1 MKKIT
6 LLCALVV
13 AAMASAQVAQV
24 APEQLKLQ
32 KMEPQSIQ
40 MNKEVTLDAWTGNI
54 KKVASASYDVADYYV
69 VDGMLYGG
77 LTAEWG
83 SYPYGFIMLPAYQ
96 NVVFENL
103 YGPTTWTL
111 GGQVEQENSVTWELG
126 LMVDGMWNAMPTTTD
141 HVWQVDDSTQLN
153 VKGYLYGS
161 TEQAQYLI
169 TGANHLVASDGIIPL
184 TQCEMSC
191 DPMYN
196 ESGSDFY
203 IVSAQ
208 SLGCPYAYGTDLV
221 YNGKSL
227 DTIISAVRN
236 VSPLKINQIN
246 MPIYNGDGATIEQI
260 IPADAQVKVEILAA
274 DLSDGV
280 VIYSDSVYASTIINV
295 ADCQAFGNGPASLV
309 AKFWEEDPFGGLMD
323 VSVLCPGDFCVQIT
337 GYNEG
342 NCNFGFMTDYYAP
355 TGSTFFVVNGTVTEF
370 WKGGSNLAISYDAYW
385 PGAMFIGETEVL
397 VAPVEG
403 GIAMDATYPKFAIY
417 SNVYDVEGAW
427 MISEDETAEW
437 LELAVDASTL
447 ETEGYAVAQ
456 ITADALP
463 AGMTGRKGAVV
474 IDVDGYKLSIPV
486 LQGETT
492 GVENVVTPSIK
503 DNKRYNLLGVEVD
516 ENYNGVVIMNGQ
528 KFIQ

>member
-13 AAMASAQVAQV
+13 AAMASAQVAQL

-77 LTAEWG
+77 IDAEWG
-83 SYPYGFIMLPAYQ
+83 GYNLGMIMVPAYQ

-103 YGPTTWTL
+103 YGPTTWLVDGTT
-111 GGQVEQENSVTWELG
+111 EAENSVSMEYG
-126 LMVDGMWNAMPTTTD
+126 LMPATMSSLPQTNDHMWQYDDTT
-141 HVWQVDDSTQLN
+141 VLS

-161 TEQAQYLI
+161 TASNQYLI
-169 TGANHLVASDGIIPL
+169 AGANHLVADEIIPM
-184 TQCEMSC
+184 TQCEKYC
-191 DPMYN
+191 DPLYN

-203 IVSAQ
+203 IVSAG

-280 VIYSDSVYASTIINV
+280 VIYSDSIYASTIINV

-309 AKFWEEDPFGGLMD
+309 AKFWEEDPFGGLME

-385 PGAMFIGETEVL
+385 PGALFVGETEVL

-403 GIAMDATYPKFAIY
+403 GIAMDATYPAFAIY

-427 MISEDETAEW
+427 IISEDETSEW
-437 LELAVDASTL
+437 LQFAVDASTL
-447 ETEGYAVAQ
+447 ETEGYAIGQ

-474 IDVDGYKLSIPV
+474 IDVDGFKLSIPV

-492 GVENVVTPSIK
+492 GVENVVIPTIN

-516 ENYNGVVIMNGQ
+516 ENYNGVVIMNG
-528 KFIQ
+528 KKYIQ

>member
-77 LTAEWG
+77 IDAEWG
-83 SYPYGFIMLPAYQ
+83 GYNLGMIMVPAYQ

-103 YGPTTWTL
+103 YGPTTWLVDGTT
-111 GGQVEQENSVTWELG
+111 EAENSVSMEYG
-126 LMVDGMWNAMPTTTD
+126 LMPAAMSSLPQTNDHMWQYDDTT
-141 HVWQVDDSTQLN
+141 VLS

-161 TEQAQYLI
+161 TASNQYLI
-169 TGANHLVASDGIIPL
+169 AGANHLVADEIIPM
-184 TQCEMSC
+184 TQCEKYC
-191 DPMYN
+191 DPLYN

-203 IVSAQ
+203 IVSAG

-227 DTIISAVRN
+227 DTIISTVRN

-246 MPIYNGDGATIEQI
+246 MPIYNSETPTIEQI
-260 IPADAQVKVEILAA
+260 IPAEAQLKVEIIAA
-274 DLSDGV
+274 DLEQGI
-280 VIYSDSVYASTIINV
+280 IYSDSIYASTIINP

-309 AKFWEEDPFGGLMD
+309 AKFWEEDPFGGVME

-355 TGSTFFVVNGTVTEF
+355 VGSTLFKVNGKYTEF
-370 WKGGSNLAISYDAYW
+370 WTGGSNLAISYDAYW

-403 GIAMDATYPKFAIY
+403 GVAMDGSYSAFAIY

-427 MISEDETAEW
+427 IISEDETSEW
-437 LELAVDASTL
+437 LQFAVDASTL
-447 ETEGYAVAQ
+447 ESDGYAVAQ
-456 ITADALP
+456 ITAEALP

-474 IDVDGYKLSIPV
+474 IDVDGFKLSIPV

-492 GVENVVTPSIK
+492 GVENVVTPSVN

>member
-13 AAMASAQVAQV
+13 AAMASAQVAQL

-40 MNKEVTLDAWTGNI
+40 MNKEVTLDAWTGDF
-54 KKVASASYDVADYYV
+54 KKAASASYDVADYYV

-77 LTAEWG
+77 IDAEWG
-83 SYPYGFIMLPAYQ
+83 GYNLGMIMVPAYQ

-103 YGPTTWTL
+103 YGPTTWLVDGTT
-111 GGQVEQENSVTWELG
+111 EAENSVSMEYG
-126 LMVDGMWNAMPTTTD
+126 LMPATMSSLPQTNDHMWQYDDTT
-141 HVWQVDDSTQLN
+141 VLS

-161 TEQAQYLI
+161 TASNQYLI
-169 TGANHLVASDGIIPL
+169 AGANHLVADEIIPM
-184 TQCEMSC
+184 TQCEKYC
-191 DPMYN
+191 DPLYN

-203 IVSAQ
+203 IVNAQ

-221 YNGKSL
+221 YKGKSL
-227 DTIISAVRN
+227 DTIISTVRN

-246 MPIYNGDGATIEQI
+246 MPIYNGDGATLEQI
-260 IPADAQVKVEILAA
+260 IPADAQVKVEIFAA
-274 DLSDGV
+274 DLEQGI
-280 VIYSDSVYASTIINV
+280 IYSDSIYASTIINP
-295 ADCQAFGNGPASLV
+295 ADCQAFDGGPASLV
-309 AKFWEEDPFGGLMD
+309 AKFWEEDPFGGIMD
-323 VSVLCPGDFCVQIT
+323 VSIVCPGDFCVQIT

-342 NCNFGFMTDYYAP
+342 NCNFGFMTDFYAP
-355 TGSTFFVVNGTVTEF
+355 KGSTLFVVNGEYTEF
-370 WKGGSNLAISYDAYW
+370 WQGGSNLAISYDAYW
-385 PGAMFIGETEVL
+385 PGAMMYSSTEVL

-403 GIAMDATYPKFAIY
+403 GVAMDGEY
-417 SNVYDVEGAW
+417 SAVALYTNVYDLDLW
-427 MISEDETAEW
+427 MIDEEASSEW
-437 LELAVDASTL
+437 LQIAFDDSAFDA
-447 ETEGYAVAQ
+447 EGYLIAQ
-456 ITADALP
+456 LTADALP

-474 IDVDGYKLSIPV
+474 IDVDGFKLSIPV

-492 GVENVVTPSIK
+492 GVENVVIPTIN
-503 DNKRYNLLGVEVD
+503 DNKRYNLLGMEVD

>member
-40 MNKEVTLDAWTGNI
+40 MNKEVTLDAWTSNI

-69 VDGMLYGG
+69 VDGMMYGG

-126 LMVDGMWNAMPTTTD
+126 LMADGMWNAMPTTTD
-141 HVWQVDDSTQLN
+141 HVWQVNDTTQLN

-169 TGANHLVASDGIIPL
+169 TGANHLVASDGIVPL
-184 TQCEMSC
+184 TQCEMTC

-227 DTIISAVRN
+227 DTIISTVRN

-246 MPIYNGDGATIEQI
+246 MPIYNSETPTIEQI
-260 IPADAQVKVEILAA
+260 IPAEAQLKVEIIAA
-274 DLSDGV
+274 DLEQGI
-280 VIYSDSVYASTIINV
+280 IYSDSIYASTIINP

-309 AKFWEEDPFGGLMD
+309 AKFWEEDPFGGVME

-355 TGSTFFVVNGTVTEF
+355 VGSTLFKVNGKYTEF

-385 PGAMFIGETEVL
+385 PGALYNGENEVL

-403 GIAMDATYPKFAIY
+403 GVAMDGSYSAFAIY
-417 SNVYDVEGAW
+417 SNIYDVEGAW
-427 MISEDETAEW
+427 IISDETAEW
-437 LELAVDASTL
+437 LEFAVDASTL

-456 ITADALP
+456 ITAEALP
-463 AGMTGRKGAVV
+463 AGVTGRKGAVV
-474 IDVDGYKLSIPV
+474 LDIDGFKLSIPV
-486 LQGETT
+486 HQGETS
-492 GVENVVTPSIK
+492 GVENIVTPSVN

-516 ENYNGVVIMNGQ
+516 ETYKGIVIKNGQ